1 MGTAIANQT
10 NSDAASVS
18 LNVAGNFSDPNASD
32 VLTFAASGLPSG
44 LSINATTGLISGTIA
59 NNASI
64 SGPYSVTITATD
76 NHGAST
82 SQSFTWTV
90 TNPAPTAT
98 NDSRTTAENSTASG
112 NVLTNDSDP
121 DNDVLTVASVNGS
134 GTNVGNSVTGTNG
147 GSFTINSNGNYTF
160 NPGTAFDDL
169 AVGQTRTTSVTYLA
183 TDSQGGTSSAVLVVT
198 VVGTNDAPTST
209 AIAAQT
215 SADAQTVSLNV
226 AGSFSDPD
234 TTDLLTFAASGL
246 PSGLSINTTTGLI
259 SGTIANNAS
268 VTSPYS
274 VTVTATD
281 NHGATTSQTF
291 AWTVTNPGPTAVA
304 DTGTALEN
312 GSATGN
318 VLTND
323 TDPDNDVLT
332 VATVN
337 GSGANVGTS
346 VVGSNGGSFTITNTG
361 GYSFDPGTAFDD
373 LAVGQSRT
381 TSVTYT
387 ATDSQGGTSS
397 TTLTITVI
405 GTNDGP
411 VSSSL
416 ANRSSADGST
426 VSVNVSGNFSDP
438 DSSDALTFAASG
450 LPSGLAI
457 NPTTGS
463 SAARSRTMRQSPDRT
478 TLL

>member
-1 MGTAIANQT
+1 M
-10 NSDAASVS
+10 S
-18 LNVAGNFSDPNASD
+18 LNVAS
-32 VLTFAASGLPSG
+32 
-44 LSINATTGLISGTIA
+44 
-59 NNASI
+59 
-64 SGPYSVTITATD
+64 
-76 NHGAST
+76 
-82 SQSFTWTV
+82 SFQR
-90 TNPAPTAT
+90 
-98 NDSRTTAENSTASG
+98 SRHNR
-112 NVLTNDSDP
+112 
-121 DNDVLTVASVNGS
+121 
-134 GTNVGNSVTGTNG
+134 
-147 GSFTINSNGNYTF
+147 
-160 NPGTAFDDL
+160 L
-169 AVGQTRTTSVTYLA
+169 A
-183 TDSQGGTSSAVLVVT
+183 D
-198 VVGTNDAPTST
+198 
-209 AIAAQT
+209 
-215 SADAQTVSLNV
+215 
-226 AGSFSDPD
+226 
-234 TTDLLTFAASGL
+234 FAASGL

-381 TSVTYT
+381 R
-387 ATDSQGGTSS
+387 A
-397 TTLTITVI
+397 
-405 GTNDGP
+405 
-411 VSSSL
+411 
-416 ANRSSADGST
+416 
-426 VSVNVSGNFSDP
+426 
-438 DSSDALTFAASG
+438 
-450 LPSGLAI
+450 
-457 NPTTGS
+457 
-463 SAARSRTMRQSPDRT
+463 SRTRRPIHRVEHRRR
-478 TLL
+478 L